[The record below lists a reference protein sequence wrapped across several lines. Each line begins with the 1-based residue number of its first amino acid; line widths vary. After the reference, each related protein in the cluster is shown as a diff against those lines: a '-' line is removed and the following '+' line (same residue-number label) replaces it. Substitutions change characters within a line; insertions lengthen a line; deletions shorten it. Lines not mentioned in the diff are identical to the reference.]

1 MGKID
6 SVAEDLG
13 LIRERLAKGSWMISR
28 GFGMGMSKGMGWL
41 AVVLVIS
48 SPFDTVLGQKFR
60 SPRADRPQHHTFAN
74 ALFSDNSTKIA

>member
-13 LIRERLAKGSWMISR
+13 LIRERLAKGSGMISR

-48 SPFDTVLGQKFR
+48 SPFDIHQLPLTFTLPGLGSK
-60 SPRADRPQHHTFAN
+60 AKTT
-74 ALFSDNSTKIA
+74 LLEVT